1 MKLFRRTFRLSES
14 TKRNLFMT
22 PGFALILGTILAEAC
37 PSPRSTSQ
45 RVATYEAKSQ
55 TVTSMECEATLQ
67 IE

>member
-14 TKRNLFMT
+14 TKRNLYMA

-37 PSPRSTSQ
+37 PSPRSKGQ
-45 RVATYEAKSQ
+45 QVATYEANSQ

-67 IE
+67 IK